1 MQEKTFEIL
10 CKKISGLFTGNIHQR
25 VHSLLFLLLLLFF
38 FILMMCLSAL
48 QVYVVFSNFYLFFF
62 SAWPSHLPQLG
73 FTVFNWMY
81 FFYYLLF
88 VSYLTYSVINSFLI
102 FRFWYHLFWDFSLQ
116 KLNRTLKKD
125 LFLLMLLL
133 QLLVEYVFLQKILD
147 LKFKFRLHFRNV
159 ISFFAFLFLCH

>member
-25 VHSLLFLLLLLFF
+25 VHSLLFLLLLLLFF
-38 FILMMCLSAL
+38 YIDDVFECTVGLCRISSAI
-48 QVYVVFSNFYLFFF
+48 FTCFFF

-116 KLNRTLKKD
+116 KLNRTLKKTPFFVD
-125 LFLLMLLL
+125 
-133 QLLVEYVFLQKILD
+133 V
-147 LKFKFRLHFRNV
+147 V
-159 ISFFAFLFLCH
+159 IVVVG